1 VWDAKTGGLIDTLQK
16 QSGLTSGPEATMHQD
31 VHSVGFSSTGLV
43 VTAHEDGIARIW
55 KSGKDN
61 PVVIRASDTDRLKC
75 AAFSPDGS
83 SLVTASED
91 GTVRLW
97 ATRDGKALSDPLKL
111 LQDEFPLCAAFS
123 HDGKEVFAVSNAGNV
138 WRWDAIHPK
147 QAPMPIRALRRD
159 LTAASIGPDARTL
172 IATGSENGRSVA
184 WLWGADPASPPTELL
199 NQAFVTN
206 FAAEGTR
213 VGTLDAN
220 QTLTIWD
227 VASGRPISTF
237 TGQEIAALS
246 ASAGG
251 RREGLRGQPGSR
263 KSAGVQGVQQ
273 VRKSAGRCATAGG
286 LRDADLQTRS
296 VVPGRQ
302 SLRLPVGAAVPA
314 PILGHADG
322 TCGA

>member
-1 VWDAKTGGLIDTLQK
+1 
-16 QSGLTSGPEATMHQD
+16 
-31 VHSVGFSSTGLV
+31 
-43 VTAHEDGIARIW
+43 
-55 KSGKDN
+55 
-61 PVVIRASDTDRLKC
+61 
-75 AAFSPDGS
+75 
-83 SLVTASED
+83 VTASED

-138 WRWDAIHPK
+138 WRWDAIRPK
-147 QAPMPIRALRRD
+147 QATMPIRALRRD

-246 ASAGG
+246 ASAERIVVKGSVG
-251 RREGLRGQPGSR
+251 NREVAKSRR
-263 KSAGVQGVQQ
+263 QGVRQPE
-273 VRKSAGRCATAGG
+273 VPGRCATAGDSVMQTFK
-286 LRDADLQTRS
+286 RDPSFQVGNRFACLSAQQSRPNPRTRRRY
-296 VVPGRQ
+296 VWRMRVRGRVN
-302 SLRLPVGAAVPA
+302 SAPA
-314 PILGHADG
+314 RRGWPLVLVIGERCLA
-322 TCGA
+322 